1 MLSLALQVALG
12 DAEEDICVE
21 RGGSPAE
28 PQFGRRNPE
37 WLAPEPTPEV
47 SLGMQQKY
55 SQGIH
60 QSWCP
65 ACGAW
70 RQAPPASQE
79 HEP

>member
-1 MLSLALQVALG
+1 MLSLTLQVALG

-21 RGGSPAE
+21 RGGSPTA

-37 WLAPEPTPEV
+37 WLAPGPTPEV
-47 SLGMQQKY
+47 SSARQQKY
-55 SQGIH
+55 SQDLR

-65 ACGAW
+65 ACIVL

-79 HEP
+79 HEL